1 MPPATPTSTAWRSC
15 RARERETPVGPNK
28 RAPSSVTSTDRM
40 SSSATFSADAE
51 FLLTDQHRDPVSG
64 HGRVPERRPMPGE
77 IAVMPLASAFFSDAV
92 AAGGG
97 AIGELSDRTRGLVW
111 LSEKRADELI
121 EILQAHPGIG
131 WVQLPWA
138 GVDGFADVLAR
149 YADGS
154 GPLFTSAKGA
164 YSEPVAEH
172 AVALAQ
178 AVLRELA
185 PKARAAR
192 WAPVRTGLSLYGR
205 HVVIVGAGGI
215 AAEII
220 RLLAPYRVRITV
232 VRRTA
237 APVEGVERTAT
248 TDALP
253 SILPTADVLILAAAS
268 TGETRALIGAPEL
281 ALLPE
286 TAALVNIARG
296 ALIDQDALADALR
309 EKRLLGAGL
318 DVTSPE
324 PLADDHALWL
334 EPRCIITSHSADT
347 PEMTAPLLAG
357 RITENVRAFL
367 GDSSFVGIVDPA
379 AGY

>member
-1 MPPATPTSTAWRSC
+1 MTTS
-15 RARERETPVGPNK
+15 
-28 RAPSSVTSTDRM
+28 DRM
-40 SSSATFSADAE
+40 SRSAAFDAGAVFSIA
-51 FLLTDQHRDPVSG
+51 DQHRDTLSG
-64 HGRVPERRPMPGE
+64 QGRLPDRRPEPGE
-77 IAVMPLASAFFSDAV
+77 IAVAPMASAFFAEAV
-92 AAGGG
+92 TAGGG
-97 AIGELSDRTRGLVW
+97 VIGEVGANTRGLVW
-111 LSEKRADELI
+111 LSEKRADELA
-121 EILQAHPGIG
+121 EILQAHPSIG

-149 YADGS
+149 YADGD

-185 PKARAAR
+185 PKARAAE

-220 RLLAPYRVRITV
+220 RLLEPYRTSITV

-237 APVEGVERTAT
+237 GDMPGAHRTVTVE
-248 TDALP
+248 ALHDV
-253 SILPTADVLILAAAS
+253 LPLADVVILAAAS
-268 TGETRALIGAPEL
+268 TSETRALIGVDEL
-281 ALLPE
+281 ALMKP

-296 ALIDQDALADALR
+296 ALVDQDALAIALR
-309 EKRLLGAGL
+309 EQRLLGAGL
-318 DVTSPE
+318 DVTTPE
-324 PLADDHALWL
+324 PLGADHALWS
-334 EPRCIITSHSADT
+334 EPRCVITSHSADT
-347 PEMTAPLLAG
+347 PEMTAPLLAR

-367 GDSSFVGIVDPA
+367 GDGRFVGIVDPV

>member
-1 MPPATPTSTAWRSC
+1 MTHASSPVPPRTMVP
-15 RARERETPVGPNK
+15 EDP
-28 RAPSSVTSTDRM
+28 APLG
-40 SSSATFSADAE
+40 APA
-51 FLLTDQHRDPVSG
+51 QHRDPLSG
-64 HGRVPERRPMPGE
+64 QAAEAPGGRRPEPGP
-77 IAVMPLASAFFSDAV
+77 IAVLPRPTELFVDAAV
-92 AAGGG
+92 AGG
-97 AIGELSDRTRGLVW
+97 AEVAELSPATRGLIW
-111 LSEKRADELI
+111 LSEQRADELA
-121 EILQAHPGIG
+121 EVLDSHPGIG

-138 GVDGFADVLAR
+138 GVDGFASVLPR

-172 AVALAQ
+172 AVALLH

-220 RLLAPYRVRITV
+220 RLLEPWRVRITV
-232 VRRTA
+232 VRRSPGDMAGADRTVTVDRLHEVLPDA
-237 APVEGVERTAT
+237 DGV
-248 TDALP
+248 
-253 SILPTADVLILAAAS
+253 ILAAAA
-268 TGETRALIGAPEL
+268 TTQTRRLIGAREL

-286 TAALVNIARG
+286 HAALVNIARG
-296 ALIDQDALADALR
+296 ALIDTDALAEALR
-309 EKRLLGAGL
+309 EKRILGAAL
-318 DVTSPE
+318 DVTDPE
-324 PLADDHALWL
+324 PLGDDHALWR

-357 RITENVRAFL
+357 RITENVRGFL
-367 GDSSFVGIVDPA
+367 GDGRFVGIVDPA

>member
-1 MPPATPTSTAWRSC
+1 MTA
-15 RARERETPVGPNK
+15 P
-28 RAPSSVTSTDRM
+28 DRM
-40 SSSATFSADAE
+40 SSSATFSADAT
-51 FLLTDQHRDPVSG
+51 FVITDQHRDPVSG
-64 HGRVPERRPMPGE
+64 HGSVPERRPQPGE
-77 IAVMPLASAFFSDAV
+77 IAVLPLASEFFSEAV

-111 LSEKRADELI
+111 LSEKRADELTQ
-121 EILQAHPGIG
+121 ILHAHPGIG

-138 GVDGFADVLAR
+138 GVDGFAEVLAH

-172 AVALAQ
+172 AVALVQ
-178 AVLRELA
+178 AVLREFA

-220 RLLAPYRVRITV
+220 RLLQPYRVRITV

-237 APVEGVERTAT
+237 GPLAGADRTVT

-253 SILPTADVLILAAAS
+253 EILPTADVLILAAAS

-281 ALLPE
+281 ALLPA

-296 ALIDQDALADALR
+296 ALVDQDALADALR
-309 EKRLLGAGL
+309 EGRLLGAGL

-324 PLADDHALWL
+324 PLDDDHALWL
-334 EPRCIITSHSADT
+334 EPRCVITSHSADT
-347 PEMTAPLLAG
+347 PEMTAPLLAR

-367 GDSSFVGIVDPA
+367 GDSRFVGIVDPA

>member
-1 MPPATPTSTAWRSC
+1 MA
-15 RARERETPVGPNK
+15 
-28 RAPSSVTSTDRM
+28 
-40 SSSATFSADAE
+40 SSATFASDAV
-51 FLLTDQHRDPVSG
+51 FALTDQHRDPVSG
-64 HGRVPERRPMPGE
+64 HGRVPDSRPDPGE
-77 IAVMPLASAFFSDAV
+77 IAVAPVASPFFSDAV
-92 AAGGG
+92 TAGGG
-97 AIGELSDRTRGLVW
+97 VIGEVSESTRGLVW
-111 LSEKRADELI
+111 LSEKRSEELT
-121 EILQAHPGIG
+121 EILRAHPSIG

-138 GVDGFADVLAR
+138 GVDGFAAVLAA

-178 AVLRELA
+178 AVLREFA
-185 PKARAAR
+185 PKVRAGE

-215 AAEII
+215 STEII
-220 RLLAPYRVRITV
+220 RLLAPYRTTITV

-237 APVEGVERTAT
+237 TPLAGADRTVTAE
-248 TDALP
+248 ALHEVLP
-253 SILPTADVLILAAAS
+253 SADVVILAAAS
-268 TGETRALIGAPEL
+268 TTETHALIGAAEL
-281 ALLPE
+281 ALMKP

-296 ALIDQDALADALR
+296 ALVDQDALADALR
-309 EKRLLGAGL
+309 EQRLLGAGL
-318 DVTSPE
+318 DVTTPE
-324 PLADDHALWL
+324 PLDAEHALWR

-347 PEMTAPLLAG
+347 PEMTAPLLAR

-367 GDSSFVGIVDPA
+367 GDSRFVGIVDPA

>member
-1 MPPATPTSTAWRSC
+1 MAVLPRPTALF
-15 RARERETPVGPNK
+15 V
-28 RAPSSVTSTDRM
+28 
-40 SSSATFSADAE
+40 DAA
-51 FLLTDQHRDPVSG
+51 
-64 HGRVPERRPMPGE
+64 
-77 IAVMPLASAFFSDAV
+77 I
-92 AAGGG
+92 AGG
-97 AIGELSDRTRGLVW
+97 AEVAELSGATRGLIW
-111 LSEKRADELI
+111 LSEQRADELA
-121 EILQAHPGIG
+121 ELLDAHPGIG

-138 GVDGFADVLAR
+138 GVDGFASILPR
-149 YADGS
+149 YAQGR

-172 AVALAQ
+172 AVALLH

-220 RLLAPYRVRITV
+220 RLLAPWRVRITV
-232 VRRTA
+232 VRRSA
-237 APVEGVERTAT
+237 GEVAGADRTVTVDRLRAVLPEA
-248 TDALP
+248 DA
-253 SILPTADVLILAAAS
+253 VILAAAS
-268 TGETRALIGAPEL
+268 TPSTRHLIGAAEL

-286 TAALVNIARG
+286 HAALVNIARG
-296 ALIDQDALADALR
+296 ALIDSDALVEALR

-318 DVTSPE
+318 DVTEPE
-324 PLADDHALWL
+324 PLADDHALWS

-347 PEMTAPLLAG
+347 PEMTAPLLAS
-357 RITENVRAFL
+357 RITENVRGFL
-367 GDSSFVGIVDPA
+367 GDGRFVGIVDPA

>member
-1 MPPATPTSTAWRSC
+1 MTT
-15 RARERETPVGPNK
+15 N
-28 RAPSSVTSTDRM
+28 DRM
-40 SSSATFSADAE
+40 TASVTFSADAG
-51 FLLTDQHRDPVSG
+51 FLLTDQHCDPVSG
-64 HGRVPERRPMPGE
+64 HGRLPKNLPEPGE
-77 IAVMPLASAFFSDAV
+77 IAVLPHASDFFAEAV

-97 AIGELSDRTRGLVW
+97 VTAELSDRTRGLVW
-111 LSEKRADELI
+111 LSEKRADELT
-121 EILQAHPGIG
+121 EILQTYPGIG

-149 YADGS
+149 HTTGS

-178 AVLRELA
+178 AVLREFG
-185 PKARAAR
+185 PKARAAQ
-192 WAPVRTGLSLYGR
+192 WAPARTGLSLYGR

-220 RLLAPYRVRITV
+220 RLVQPYRVRVTV

-237 APVEGVERTAT
+237 GPLAGADRTVT
-248 TDALP
+248 VNALP
-253 SILPTADVLILAAAS
+253 EVLPTADVLILAAAS
-268 TGETRALIGAPEL
+268 TTQTRALIGAAEL
-281 ALLPE
+281 ALLPP

-296 ALIDQDALADALR
+296 ALVDQEALAVALR
-309 EKRLLGAGL
+309 EQRLLGAGL
-318 DVTSPE
+318 DVTMPE
-324 PLADDHALWL
+324 PLADDHPLWA

-347 PEMTAPLLAG
+347 PEMTAPLLAR

-367 GDSSFVGIVDPA
+367 GDSRFVGIVDPV

>member
-1 MPPATPTSTAWRSC
+1 
-15 RARERETPVGPNK
+15 
-28 RAPSSVTSTDRM
+28 M
-40 SSSATFSADAE
+40 SASATFAADAT

-64 HGRVPERRPMPGE
+64 NGRVPAIRPEAGP
-77 IAVMPLASAFFSDAV
+77 IAVLPLASGFFHDAV
-92 AAGGG
+92 LAGGG
-97 AIGELSDRTRGLVW
+97 EITELGAATRGLVW
-111 LSEKRADELI
+111 LSEQRADELT
-121 EILQAHPGIG
+121 EILRAHPSIG

-138 GVDGFADVLAR
+138 GVDGFASVLAE

-178 AVLRELA
+178 GILREFA

-192 WAPVRTGLSLYGR
+192 WAPIRTGLSLYGR

-215 AAEII
+215 STEII
-220 RLLAPYRVRITV
+220 RLLKPYRTRITV

-237 APVEGVERTAT
+237 GDLVGADRTVT
-248 TDALP
+248 VDALHEVLP
-253 SILPTADVLILAAAS
+253 SAEVLILAAAS
-268 TGETRALIGAPEL
+268 TGATRTLIGAPEL
-281 ALLPE
+281 ALLPP

-296 ALIDQDALADALR
+296 ALIDQDALVEALA

-318 DVTSPE
+318 DVTTPE
-324 PLADDHALWL
+324 PLADDHPLWL

-347 PEMTAPLLAG
+347 PEMTAPLLAR

-367 GDSSFVGIVDPA
+367 GDSRFVGVVDPA

>member
-1 MPPATPTSTAWRSC
+1 MTT
-15 RARERETPVGPNK
+15 N
-28 RAPSSVTSTDRM
+28 DRM
-40 SSSATFSADAE
+40 TASATFSADAA

-64 HGRVPERRPMPGE
+64 QGRVPQRRPEPGE
-77 IAVMPLASAFFSDAV
+77 IAVLPQSSAFFAEAV

-97 AIGELSDRTRGLVW
+97 AIAELSDRTRGLVW
-111 LSEKRADELI
+111 LSEQRADELT
-121 EILQAHPGIG
+121 EILRSHPGIG

-138 GVDGFADVLAR
+138 GVDGFAEVLAR

-185 PKARAAR
+185 PKARAAQ

-220 RLLAPYRVRITV
+220 RLVQPYRVRITV

-237 APVEGVERTAT
+237 GPLAGADRTVT
-248 TDALP
+248 TDALHEV
-253 SILPTADVLILAAAS
+253 LPTADVLILAAAS
-268 TGETRALIGAPEL
+268 TDETRALIGAPEL
-281 ALLPE
+281 ALLPP

-296 ALIDQDALADALR
+296 ALVDQDALAEALHDQ
-309 EKRLLGAGL
+309 RLLGAGL

-324 PLADDHALWL
+324 PLGDDHALWG

-347 PEMTAPLLAG
+347 PEMTAPLLAR

-367 GDSSFVGIVDPA
+367 GDSRFVGIVDPA